1 MRTRRVYSPDSAS
14 EVKEWYDMRSMLT
27 GYSHRHNDDGTY
39 DAICLR
45 CFRTV
50 AHRPDEQ
57 ELKAFEATHDCDKL
71 EGEEVASVFPQ

>member
-1 MRTRRVYSPDSAS
+1 MRTRRVYSQDSAS

-71 EGEEVASVFPQ
+71 EREEVASVFPQ